1 MKIGYNKPHYV
12 LPFDHSNSFEKG
24 LFGWTGALSNEQNE
38 KKAQSKA
45 VIYDDFQLA
54 VSKGVP
60 RDSVGILVDVQFG
73 TAILRD
79 ANRNGYNRYMPA
91 EKSGQVEFHFVYGEQ
106 YAAEIEKFKS
116 AFVKALV
123 RYNPEDDEAFKRRA
137 SWTKPLI
144 RRPVSSRKLP
154 GTRSPTFNRG

>member
-1 MKIGYNKPHYV
+1 M
-12 LPFDHSNSFEKG
+12 
-24 LFGWTGALSNEQNE
+24 
-38 KKAQSKA
+38 
-45 VIYDDFQLA
+45 
-54 VSKGVP
+54 
-60 RDSVGILVDVQFG
+60 QFG

-91 EKSGQVEFHFVYGEQ
+91 EKSGRVEFHFEYGEQ

-137 SWTKPLI
+137 S
-144 RRPVSSRKLP
+144 
-154 GTRSPTFNRG
+154 